1 MLLRDLKST
10 ISDDSVV
17 FIQEGSGHPRFYPSW
32 GTCKLELDDNLWGK
46 EAELNLTNG
55 IFIRLI

>member
-17 FIQEGSGHPRFYPSW
+17 LFKKAAGIRVFIHLGEHVNWNWMIIYGVKKQ
-32 GTCKLELDDNLWGK
+32 N
-46 EAELNLTNG
+46 
-55 IFIRLI
+55 

>member
-17 FIQEGSGHPRFYPSW
+17 FIQEGSGHPRFIHLGEHVNWNWMIIY
-32 GTCKLELDDNLWGK
+32 GVKKQN
-46 EAELNLTNG
+46 
-55 IFIRLI
+55 

>member
-32 GTCKLELDDNLWGK
+32 GTCKLELDDNLWG
-46 EAELNLTNG
+46 
-55 IFIRLI
+55 

>member
-17 FIQEGSGHPRFYPSW
+17 FIQEGSEHPRFYPSW
-32 GTCKLELDDNLWGK
+32 RTCKLELDDDLWDK

-55 IFIRLI
+55 IFIRLK